1 MVNVIYV
8 VLLLQYKDFLLY
20 NAIFMVNMCK
30 ITTFIYFLINVQL
43 FILIYKHNLYYV
55 LYIIDKTRVYN
66 S

>member
-1 MVNVIYV
+1 MNMIYV
-8 VLLLQYKDFLLY
+8 VLLLQYEYIVLF
-20 NAIFMVNMCK
+20 NAILMVSMCK
-30 ITTFIYFLINVQL
+30 ITTFICFSINVQL

>member
-1 MVNVIYV
+1 MNEICV
-8 VLLLQYKDFLLY
+8 VLLLQYEYIVLY
-20 NAIFMVNMCK
+20 NAILIVNMCK
-30 ITTFIYFLINVQL
+30 ITTFICFLINVQC